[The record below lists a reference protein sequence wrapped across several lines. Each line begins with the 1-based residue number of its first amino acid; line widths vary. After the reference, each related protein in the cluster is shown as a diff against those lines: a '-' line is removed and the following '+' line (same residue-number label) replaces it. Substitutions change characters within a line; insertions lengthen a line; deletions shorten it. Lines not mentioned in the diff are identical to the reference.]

1 MTLGNRSRRLALSVL
16 VFLLYL
22 GISFC
27 FFGRI
32 VDFQTNYIGGGSD
45 PFAYIWFLNWWPW
58 ALTHGLNPMISHYVW
73 YPEGFNMTWAGSM
86 PAGALAIWPVTSWLG
101 PVVSYNVLML
111 LSPALSAWTAF
122 LLAKYVTRDPLASLF
137 AGYFYGFSSYEIGHM
152 LGHLNLVLIFVVP
165 LFVLIVV
172 KRFRG
177 ELSLFQ
183 FVAAVAVTL
192 LIQLGLSTEY
202 LATACLC
209 GAIAWGMFFVCA
221 ASTERKRLW
230 NLGLEIVFAA
240 LVALIPALP
249 FCFYLLNGSADV
261 PGQFHSA
268 AEYSADLLNFLVPTP
283 LNLIGGGLF
292 REVAQRFT
300 GNFAEQGAYL
310 GFPILLILILRL
322 RETRTVSYLKPLLL
336 TFVAFL
342 ILSLG
347 PVLHVAGLA
356 SQLLLPW
363 KAALYLPL
371 IHQALPTRFT
381 MYTALISGLVVADWL
396 SSATSGRNRIERY
409 ALALLACI
417 CVIPNLATFPRTH
430 VPRLSFFT
438 SENVS
443 KILPGVPNVLVI
455 PFGPTGA
462 SNLWQVE
469 SGMTFT
475 QSGGYLGMVPES
487 EWRWTILGSL
497 LNQTARPTFAKD
509 LAGFCVAHK
518 VSAVLLCPGAPQNLV
533 DAMHAL
539 HWPTINDH
547 DVEVVRV
554 PDSDIQFPL
563 N

>member
-45 PFAYIWFLNWWPW
+45 PFADIWFLNWWPW

-249 FCFYLLNGSADV
+249 F
-261 PGQFHSA
+261 
-268 AEYSADLLNFLVPTP
+268 
-283 LNLIGGGLF
+283 
-292 REVAQRFT
+292 
-300 GNFAEQGAYL
+300 
-310 GFPILLILILRL
+310 
-322 RETRTVSYLKPLLL
+322 
-336 TFVAFL
+336 
-342 ILSLG
+342 
-347 PVLHVAGLA
+347 
-356 SQLLLPW
+356 
-363 KAALYLPL
+363 
-371 IHQALPTRFT
+371 
-381 MYTALISGLVVADWL
+381 
-396 SSATSGRNRIERY
+396 
-409 ALALLACI
+409 
-417 CVIPNLATFPRTH
+417 
-430 VPRLSFFT
+430 FF
-438 SENVS
+438 
-443 KILPGVPNVLVI
+443 
-455 PFGPTGA
+455 
-462 SNLWQVE
+462 
-469 SGMTFT
+469 
-475 QSGGYLGMVPES
+475 
-487 EWRWTILGSL
+487 
-497 LNQTARPTFAKD
+497 
-509 LAGFCVAHK
+509 
-518 VSAVLLCPGAPQNLV
+518 
-533 DAMHAL
+533 
-539 HWPTINDH
+539 
-547 DVEVVRV
+547 
-554 PDSDIQFPL
+554 
-563 N
+563 